1 MDSFQKYFD
10 ENTLQVLALAPSVLV
25 ALVYAIPFLTV
36 HASLAKYPGP
46 VLAKFSRLWL
56 AIKSRFGV
64 RSLSVHELH
73 MKHGK
78 FVRIG
83 PNEVSIADP
92 AALPIV
98 YGHGT
103 GSLKADFYS
112 TKGVRR
118 PDGMPCVRTST
129 DLTDRDYSIRLVV
142 SRVWSSSAFVAVRTG
157 LFNTRDRQEHTRKR
171 KIVAHTFSQ
180 KSVQEFEPYIAETV
194 RLLLKK
200 WDELCDRAK
209 NGASGGALKGYAV
222 IETLDWYNALAFDT
236 IGDLA
241 FGSPFGM
248 LERDAADIV
257 AITREDGSVFHAPA
271 VKILNE
277 RGEFSATQGAL
288 PPFIRPYTKYF
299 DPWFARGLASVNN
312 LSGIA
317 RHRVG
322 KRLEEG
328 SGDRKDILAH
338 LLAARDGEGKKM
350 PRDELT
356 AEALTQLIAGS
367 DTTSNS
373 SCAIMY
379 YIVKNPRVHKKLQAE
394 LDEAFGA
401 GGMDGVLDYADVK
414 ALPYLQACINEALRR
429 HSTSGMGLPR
439 LMTQETEVC
448 GEVFKAGT
456 ILSVPSYTIHH
467 LNEVWGDPWEYR
479 PERWLEQGG
488 KDLETKCL
496 NIFSFGPR
504 SCVGRNVAMM
514 ELLIF
519 VATFVYRYDFKLA
532 EGENQQLEVA
542 EGFLRKPLGCKMGIK
557 RRTVEEI

>member
-103 GSLKADFYS
+103 GSLKSDFY
-112 TKGVRR
+112 
-118 PDGMPCVRTST
+118 
-129 DLTDRDYSIRLVV
+129 
-142 SRVWSSSAFVAVRTG
+142 SAFVAVRTG

>member
-1 MDSFQKYFD
+1 MDSLQKFYG
-10 ENTLQVLALAPSVLV
+10 ENTLQVLALAPLVLI

-56 AIKSRFGV
+56 ALKSRFGV

-92 AALPIV
+92 TALPIV

-103 GSLKADFYS
+103 GSLKSDFY
-112 TKGVRR
+112 
-118 PDGMPCVRTST
+118 
-129 DLTDRDYSIRLVV
+129 
-142 SRVWSSSAFVAVRTG
+142 SAFVAVRTG
-157 LFNTRDRQEHTRKR
+157 LFNTRDRHEHTRKR

-194 RLLLKK
+194 RVLLKK
-200 WDELCDRAK
+200 WDALCENVK
-209 NGASGGALKGYAV
+209 KEASGGALKGYAV
-222 IETLDWYNALAFDT
+222 FETLDWYNALAFDI

-277 RGEFSATQGAL
+277 RGEYSATQGSL
-288 PPFIRPYTKYF
+288 PPFIRPYMKYF

-338 LLAARDGEGKKM
+338 LLAARDGDGRKM

-356 AEALTQLIAGS
+356 AEGEPTILFSPRPLKSTGLNLVLIPLAALTQLIAGS

-394 LDEAFGA
+394 LDEAFA
-401 GGMDGVLDYADVK
+401 ARGMDGVLDYADVK
-414 ALPYLQACINEALRR
+414 GLPYLQACINEALRR

-439 LMTQETEVC
+439 IMTQETEVC
-448 GEVFKAGT
+448 GEVFKTGT

-467 LNEVWGDPWEYR
+467 LDDVWGDPWEYR
-479 PERWLEQGG
+479 PERWLEEGG
-488 KDLETKCL
+488 KELETKCL

-519 VATFVYRYDFKLA
+519 VATFIYRYDFKLA
-532 EGENQQLEVA
+532 EGDNQKMEVA
-542 EGFLRKPLGCKMGIK
+542 EGFLRKPLGCKMGLK
-557 RRTVEEI
+557 RRTVKEV